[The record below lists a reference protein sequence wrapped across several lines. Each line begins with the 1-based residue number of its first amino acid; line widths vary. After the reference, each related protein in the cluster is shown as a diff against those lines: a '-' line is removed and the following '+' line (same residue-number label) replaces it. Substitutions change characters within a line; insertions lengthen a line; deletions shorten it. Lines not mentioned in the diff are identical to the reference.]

1 MDDDYDSGN
10 DVAVTTAAEPLSRR
24 KRKRAKREAEVTP
37 AKKPRQSPDVDTSTR
52 STNTKKTNATK
63 TSKRTAK
70 TRANG
75 NVPDTSSIDESIA
88 GMDGRMMADFV
99 AQRIQRANKD
109 LSFVELG
116 DRVLPESVYID
127 TSACPA
133 RSLSSLCDYMEKCA
147 YTLLHNVPIML
158 TRSSTVCTKKG
169 QSSISHLKSSPKA
182 PGSPHTLVIAP
193 AALRAADLVRILRK
207 YQTADA
213 AVAKF
218 FAKHV
223 KLSEATEYAA
233 KTRIGIAVGTP
244 ARIVDLI
251 RDGSLQVRYLA
262 RVVLD
267 VSYLDAKR
275 RGMWDIKEVQDRV
288 VELLNMDAVR
298 KRLEGGGGSEEDKRG
313 VMFF

>member
-1 MDDDYDSGN
+1 MDDDYNSAD
-10 DVAVTTAAEPLSRR
+10 DVATAAAPLSRR
-24 KRKRAKREAEVTP
+24 KRKLAKREAEAPP
-37 AKKPRQSPDVDTSTR
+37 AKKARQSQSPPPASNVKIPQSDE
-52 STNTKKTNATK
+52 NGKGTKRASKDATK
-63 TSKRTAK
+63 SKRGSAN

-75 NVPDTSSIDESIA
+75 HAPRAAAPASIDDSIA
-88 GMDGRMMADFV
+88 GMDRSMMADFV
-99 AQRIQRANKD
+99 AQRVQRANKD

-116 DRVLPESVYID
+116 DRVL
-127 TSACPA
+127 
-133 RSLSSLCDYMEKCA
+133 L
-147 YTLLHNVPIML
+147 
-158 TRSSTVCTKKG
+158 G

-193 AALRAADLVRILRK
+193 AALRAADLVRTLRK
-207 YQTADA
+207 YQTQDA

-223 KLSEATEYAA
+223 KLSDAAAYAG

-251 RDGSLQVRYLA
+251 RDGALQMRYLA

-267 VSYLDAKR
+267 VSYLDAKQ

-288 VELLNMDAVR
+288 VELLNMEVVR
-298 KRLEGGGGSEEDKRG
+298 KRLEGGGGGEEDCRG

>member
-1 MDDDYDSGN
+1 MDDDYDSA
-10 DVAVTTAAEPLSRR
+10 DDAIAVPAPLSRR
-24 KRKRAKREAEVTP
+24 KRKLAKREAEAPP
-37 AKKPRQSPDVDTSTR
+37 AKKQRQSQSPPPNVNVKPAR
-52 STNTKKTNATK
+52 SDGGSKNATSSNK
-63 TSKRTAK
+63 NGTKDATGTKRGGVV
-70 TRANG
+70 TRANSG
-75 NVPDTSSIDESIA
+75 HAPPRAAAAASIDESIA
-88 GMDGRMMADFV
+88 GMDRSMMADFV
-99 AQRIQRANKD
+99 AQRVQRANKD

-127 TSACPA
+127 TSAHPA
-133 RSLSSLCDYMEKCA
+133 RSLSSLCDYMEKF
-147 YTLLHNVPIML
+147 
-158 TRSSTVCTKKG
+158 CTKKG

-193 AALRAADLVRILRK
+193 AALRAADLVRTLRK
-207 YQTADA
+207 YQTPDA

-223 KLSEATEYAA
+223 KLSEAAAYAT

-251 RDGSLQVRYLA
+251 RDGSLQMRYLA

-267 VSYLDAKR
+267 VSYLDAKQ

-288 VELLNMDAVR
+288 VELLNMEVVR
-298 KRLEGGGGSEEDKRG
+298 KRLEGGSSEEDSRG